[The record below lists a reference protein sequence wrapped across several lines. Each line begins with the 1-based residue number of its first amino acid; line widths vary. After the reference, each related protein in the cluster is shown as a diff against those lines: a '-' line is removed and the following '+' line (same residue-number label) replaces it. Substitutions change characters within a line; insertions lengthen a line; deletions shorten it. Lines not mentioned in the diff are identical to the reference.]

1 MDINNK
7 TGNPIVRLRAFRA
20 VDDPV
25 SCQLFLE
32 GHEHVLTS
40 IGVTKVTSS
49 KDEWT
54 RNPAAFVLIVESL
67 DKTKVYGGARIHVS
81 GGTEPLPIE
90 QATGLMDDSVF
101 DLVWQYAQR
110 GTGEGCGLWNSREI
124 SGYGIGSIFLTRA
137 AIAIAPQI
145 GIESLFALCAPYTV
159 KLTESVGYQLETSI
173 GNNGTFYYPKL
184 DLVATTMILK
194 DLDTLSTASEENR
207 SAIMELRQNQ
217 NCVRVEVLRNK
228 EIEIHYDIKIPNMN
242 TWDLQEII
250 RNMQKNTKDNKYT
263 TQPLN
268 LL

>member
-81 GGTEPLPIE
+81 GGTQPLPIE

-207 SAIMELRQNQ
+207 SAIMELRKNQ

-250 RNMQKNTKDNKYT
+250 RNMKKNTQDNKYT

>member
-1 MDINNK
+1 MDINSK

-67 DKTKVYGGARIHVS
+67 DKSKVYGGARIHVS

-90 QATGLMDDSVF
+90 QATGMMDDNVF
-101 DLVWQYAQR
+101 DLVWQYAQN

-145 GIESLFALCAPYTV
+145 GIQSLFALCAPYTV

-207 SAIMELRQNQ
+207 NAIMDLRKNQ
-217 NCVRVEVLRNK
+217 TCVRVEVLRNK
-228 EIEIHYDIKIPNMN
+228 EIEIHYDIKIPNLEKWN
-242 TWDLQEII
+242 LKEII
-250 RNMQKNTKDNKYT
+250 RNVKQWPTGSKFSDS
-263 TQPLN
+263 PLN
-268 LL
+268 IL